1 MGNTLHIVYFID
13 MKNKI
18 FSNKNNNVS
27 YQKLHNQPKNITSN
41 INSSVN
47 TNTDSNTDS
56 NTDTNTNTSYNSE
69 MDDKYIEQNCLTDE
83 QNLKKWLEC
92 VECW

>member
-1 MGNTLHIVYFID
+1 MGNSLHIVYFID

-41 INSSVN
+41 INSSDYTN
-47 TNTDSNTDS
+47 TNTDSNT
-56 NTDTNTNTSYNSE
+56 NTSYTSE
-69 MDDKYIEQNCLTDE
+69 MNDKYIEQTCLTDE